1 MKNFGEWV
9 QITERE
15 REALEAALAAKLAGP
30 DGPATP
36 VEGRGGASPYATQT
50 AVFLANGEAVRGARV
65 RVTPVARSHDG
76 AGRYKGRGRWRGVFI
91 LAAAAA
97 DGPWAVCD
105 ASDRGAVEVGHS
117 GLYVRP
123 WADHEAETAT
133 GGLGEVGQG
142 ALAAALRAAGLA

>member
-36 VEGRGGASPYATQT
+36 VTGSGGASPYSTQT
-50 AVFLANGEAVRGARV
+50 AVFRAEGAEDRGARV

-76 AGRYKGRGRWRGVFI
+76 AGRYKGRGRWRGI
-91 LAAAAA
+91 YLISAAA
-97 DGPWAVCD
+97 DGPWAVCEP
-105 ASDRGAVEVGHS
+105 SDRGATEVGCS
-117 GLYVRP
+117 GLHVRP
-123 WADHEAETAT
+123 WAEHEAEVAH
-133 GGLGEVGQG
+133 GGLGEAGAG
-142 ALAAALRAAGLA
+142 ALAAALKAAGLA